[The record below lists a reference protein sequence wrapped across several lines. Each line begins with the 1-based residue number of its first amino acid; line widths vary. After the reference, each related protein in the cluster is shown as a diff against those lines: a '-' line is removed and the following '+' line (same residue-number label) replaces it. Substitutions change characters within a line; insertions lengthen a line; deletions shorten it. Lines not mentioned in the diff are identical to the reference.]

1 MKVQVVKQDRV
12 VVIDGE
18 GLNFDFELD
27 SNIWAIQWDG
37 SAGEVEYNDATPN
50 LAITDFSDYQY
61 LVDAYILEGQ
71 RKIEEEELAESARIS
86 SMTYEDRRREEY
98 PEMGDQLDSLFHAGV
113 FPEDMRSLIQAVKD
127 KHPKV

>member
-1 MKVQVVKQDRV
+1 MEVQVVKQDRV
-12 VVIDGE
+12 VVVDGK

-27 SNIWAIQWDG
+27 SGIWAIQWNG
-37 SAGEVEYNDATPN
+37 SIGEVEYNDGKPN
-50 LAITDFSDYQY
+50 LVITDFSEYQY
-61 LVDAYILEGQ
+61 LVDAHILEGQ

-86 SMTYEDRRREEY
+86 SMTYEERRREEY